1 MLLVQR
7 DYAGNLLA
15 AIEWQLV
22 NEDGQL
28 DIHGAY
34 VYVVQ
39 VEVNPHLDTRNL
51 FRHFIEQSAKLA
63 PTAKWAYWG
72 RRKNPNRMPRCYSRE
87 QLLTFVRRDA
97 DVAVA
102 V

>member
-7 DYAGNLLA
+7 NFSGNLIA

-28 DIHGAY
+28 DIHGDY

-39 VEVNPHLDTRNL
+39 VEVNPHCDVRNI
-51 FRHFIEQSAKLA
+51 FRHFIEQSADLA

-72 RRKNPNRMPRCYSRE
+72 RRKNPHRMPRCYSRN
-87 QLLTFVRRDA
+87 QLLTFARRDA